1 MAKYDELRALFQA
14 NGQEHIFSG
23 WSALS
28 AAEQESLLADAE
40 KVDFAWLTTRWN
52 EFNAG
57 HIAGTGASATME
69 RPEITELPKN
79 EADRKKWQEA
89 KERGEELLRQGKAA
103 AFLVAGGQGTR
114 LGYNGPK
121 GCFPVG
127 PISGKTLFS
136 WHAEQIAARGKRYG
150 KAIPWYIM
158 TSRDNDAA
166 TKKYFEE
173 NNYLGLSKDDVF
185 FFQQEMV
192 PSINYNGKLM
202 LASPSTLA
210 LNPNGHGGAFSGLYK
225 SGALDDMKKRG
236 ITAFGSFQVD
246 NPLITICDPVF
257 LGLHDAA
264 KSEMSTKILEK
275 NAPGEKIGVIVLLNG
290 KTAVVEYSDL
300 DEKDMNAMGP
310 DGKLLYWAGSIGIH
324 MVDVDFGIKIG
335 AGDHLPW
342 HQANKK
348 VPYYDGKT
356 MIKPSEPNAVKFET
370 FIFDALLMAER
381 TANMEVKRE
390 HEFAPVKNA
399 EGVDSAVSCRELL
412 SGYFAEWLAD
422 AGISAGSVKPEI
434 EISPLY
440 SLDAE
445 ELATKVKAGGVKLE
459 NKLLLA

>member
-1 MAKYDELRALFQA
+1 MAKYEELRALFQA
-14 NGQEHIFSG
+14 NGQEHIFAG
-23 WSALS
+23 WGALS
-28 AAEQESLLADAE
+28 ADEQESLLADAE
-40 KVDFAWLTTRWN
+40 KVDFAWLAARWK
-52 EFNAG
+52 EFKAG
-57 HIAGTGASATME
+57 HKAGPGASATME
-69 RPEITELPKN
+69 RPEITELPKTD
-79 EADRKKWQEA
+79 ADRKTWQEA

-114 LGYNGPK
+114 LGYNSPK
-121 GCFPVG
+121 GCFPIG
-127 PISGKTLFS
+127 PISGKTLFY
-136 WHAEQIAARGKRYG
+136 WHAEQIAARGRRYG

-173 NNYLGLSKDDVF
+173 NNYLGLSKDDIF

-192 PSINYNGKLM
+192 PSINYDGKLM

-210 LNPNGHGGAFSGLYK
+210 LNPNGHGGAFCGLYK
-225 SGALDDMKKRG
+225 SGALGDMKKRG
-236 ITAFGSFQVD
+236 ITAFGTFQVD

-264 KSEMSTKILEK
+264 KSDMSTKILEK
-275 NAPGEKIGVIVLLNG
+275 NAPGEKIGVLVLLNG

-324 MVDVDFGIKIG
+324 MVDVDFAMK
-335 AGDHLPW
+335 AGCGDRLPW

-348 VPYYDGKT
+348 VPYFDGQKVV
-356 MIKPSEPNAVKFET
+356 KPTEPNAVKFET
-370 FIFDALLMAER
+370 FIFDALPLASR

-390 HEFAPVKNA
+390 HEFAPVKNPD
-399 EGVDSAVSCRELL
+399 GVDSVVSCRELL

-422 AGISAGSVKPEI
+422 AGIPAGGATPEI

-445 ELATKVKAGGVKLE
+445 ELATKVKADGVKLE